1 MNKLLITLLSALTFS
16 VSANTIEVVVTASPG
31 GPDDTISRKIVEK
44 LEKSSNLSFVV
55 VNKPGAAHQIG
66 YNYISQS
73 KKPTLFIATNQI
85 AENQI
90 YSQVDTVS
98 YLGDYGN
105 IVFVNKESG
114 ITNIGDLV
122 GLSKTRQINFG
133 HGGAGSQSHKAMEEL
148 CSKTLSCLPVPYKSG
163 AEGMLGILSNTID
176 AYALVSYGANTFI
189 ANPKYIAL
197 KEIRNEKGKNWVKLF
212 SVNLNETDKDTV
224 SKIIKNNDTKYWQDI
239 GFWK

>member
-1 MNKLLITLLSALTFS
+1 MKKLLISFLTFIALTA
-16 VSANTIEVVVTASPG
+16 SANTIEMVVTASPG

-105 IVFVNKESG
+105 IVFVNKDSG
-114 ITNIGDLV
+114 ITNIGDLIN
-122 GLSKTRQINFG
+122 LSKTRQINFG
-133 HGGAGSQSHKAMEEL
+133 HGGVGSQSHRAMEDL

-176 AYALVSYGANTFI
+176 AYALVAYGANNFI

-212 SVNLNETDKDTV
+212 ATNLSESDKDTV
-224 SKIIKNNDTKYWQDI
+224 SKIIKNTDPKFWQDI